1 MIKKEMKSYF
11 YYDVPCH
18 GRVERVDYETV
29 NAAGEKVKKY
39 ANVYLPY
46 EYYKTDEKYNI
57 TYMMHGG
64 GGNPDS
70 FLDASASKNMLDI
83 MFDKKLAK
91 PSIVVFP
98 SYYNEEQP
106 NRSDRGSDFEGNRT
120 LFFQKEF
127 VRDLIP
133 AVESKYRTY
142 AENVTEDGIRASRGH
157 RAFGGF
163 SMGACTT
170 WYAFTKNLAYVSRFI
185 PLSGDCWEITMK
197 GGESETEKTVS
208 VIIDSIKKQGF
219 SKEDYKIFAATG
231 DKDIAYPAL
240 TPQMEGL
247 SCEKDYFEYSDDYS
261 QGNLHYLVVSDK
273 YHSYDTV
280 MLYWQDF
287 LPYIFD

>member
-1 MIKKEMKSYF
+1 MVIKEMASYF

-18 GRVERVDYETV
+18 GRLERVQYETLNV
-29 NAAGEKVKKY
+29 HGETVEKY

-46 EYYKTDEKYNI
+46 EYYKTDKKYNI

-70 FLDASASKNMLDI
+70 FLDASATKNMLDI
-83 MFDKKLAK
+83 MFDQKKAM

-106 NRSDRGSDFEGNRT
+106 VNSDRGSDFEGNRT

-127 VRDLIP
+127 INDLIP
-133 AVESKYRTY
+133 AIESKYRTY
-142 AENVTEDGIRASRGH
+142 AEDVTEEGIRASRNH

-163 SMGACTT
+163 SMGGCTT
-170 WYAFTKNLAYVSRFI
+170 WYVFTNNLAYVSRFI
-185 PLSGDCWEITMK
+185 PLSGDCWEVAVK
-197 GGESETEKTVS
+197 GGESETEKTVK
-208 VIIDSIKKQGF
+208 VIVDSIIKQGF
-219 SKEDYKIFAATG
+219 KKDDFKIFAGTG

-240 TPQMEGL
+240 TPMIEAMAK
-247 SCEKDYFEYSDDYS
+247 ETEFFDYNDDYS
-261 QGNLHYLVVSDK
+261 LGNLHYLTVKDK
-273 YHSYDTV
+273 THSYDTV

-287 LPYIFD
+287 LPYIFE